1 MSSLVPRALQ
11 LFISGAFRS
20 ADVKPTAKALTKL
33 ASDITK
39 AAEKGDGATANSKL
53 KDFLTIAKIE
63 KELDTVDGGNF
74 NPKQR
79 RNAGAPPTAEVEAQ
93 VRAHELACT
102 FAVLLMRDSNNGRR
116 HQTFRPIKSGNERPE
131 LAPPLT
137 TFTDELLR
145 QIRPY
150 ASSLDM
156 ESLFP
161 MS

>member
-93 VRAHELACT
+93 MGSL
-102 FAVLLMRDSNNGRR
+102 
-116 HQTFRPIKSGNERPE
+116 K
-131 LAPPLT
+131 
-137 TFTDELLR
+137 
-145 QIRPY
+145 Y
-150 ASSLDM
+150 ALYDAAKK
-156 ESLFP
+156 
-161 MS
+161 